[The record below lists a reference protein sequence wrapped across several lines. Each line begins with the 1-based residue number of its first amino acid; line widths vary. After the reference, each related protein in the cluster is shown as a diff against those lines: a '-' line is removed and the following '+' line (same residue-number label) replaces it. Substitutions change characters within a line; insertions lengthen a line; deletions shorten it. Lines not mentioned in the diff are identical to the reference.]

1 MCKLKFGI
9 LAIMLTAGITLFS
22 GCSQMDENVLNTEAD
37 FSVSINVPYA
47 TATPLPDHLN
57 VPDAVVIDSNGSVTI
72 NDDSLLANTSK
83 KADVDSSGYHT
94 LSLGDTGLAV
104 QTLQQ
109 RLQDLGYFS
118 GGVSGIFD
126 AETETAVERFEQ
138 TFGIMQT
145 GIATPTFQVQLFSSS
160 APIYGSDE
168 YESAVVSQ
176 YSTLQRGAIG
186 SSVYALQHRLKEL
199 GYPIDELTAVYDEAT
214 ENAVQLFYQAYG
226 LEPNTVAYIAL
237 QKELYSENA
246 REYSADG
253 ETKSI
258 EIDENTLVP
267 GNVGTLVMQ
276 IQNRLIELG
285 YMSTTASGI
294 YDTATEN
301 AVRAFEEACG
311 FEPSG
316 MLTYSMQAI
325 LLSDQAPAYGSN
337 YTVDAT
343 DYSDLAEGDQGDEV
357 AKLQNRLIELGY
369 ATGAGNGVYGSETAA
384 AIRMFQHYNH
394 LDEDGLASAY
404 VQAVLYSPTAISYED
419 VLNGITVKHVTSA
432 SEDTSDADDVP
443 YDFMNGG
450 FSTLAKGETG
460 STITKLQERLN
471 ELKYTCSV
479 NSVFDDETEAAVRL
493 LQANIG
499 VAQTGEVNA
508 SLQQYIY
515 TKAVPA
521 NGYRMHNS
529 TQTFTALSEGDTG
542 DAVTQLQQRLWKLGY
557 LLTEDVQD
565 SIGTFH
571 DKTRD
576 AVINAQIAMGYESPD
591 GVATAEFQCF
601 IFSEYSTFIQQ

>member
-9 LAIMLTAGITLFS
+9 LALMLTAGITLFS

-47 TATPLPDHLN
+47 TATPLPEHLN

-160 APIYGSDE
+160 APVYGSDE

-186 SSVYALQHRLKEL
+186 SSVYALQHRLKKL

-246 REYSADG
+246 REYSVDG
-253 ETKSI
+253 ETKSV

-343 DYSDLAEGDQGDEV
+343 DYSDLAEGDQSDEV
-357 AKLQNRLIELGY
+357 TKLQNRLIELGY
-369 ATGAGNGVYGSETAA
+369 ASGVGNGVYGSETAA

-394 LDEDGLASAY
+394 LDEDGQASAY

-419 VLNGITVKHVTSA
+419 VLNGITVKHVSTA
-432 SEDTSDADDVP
+432 SDDTSDDVP
-443 YDFMNGG
+443 YDFMNGD
-450 FSTLAKGETG
+450 FVTLAKGETG
-460 STITKLQERLN
+460 STVTKLQERLN
-471 ELKYTCSV
+471 ELKYTCSI
-479 NSVFDDETEAAVRL
+479 NSIFDDETESAVRL

-515 TKAVPA
+515 TKAAPA

-529 TQTFTALSEGDTG
+529 TQTFTALSQGDTG

-601 IFSEYSTFIQQ
+601 IFSEYGTLIQQ